1 MLKRLLKEPL
11 LHFLLLALVI
21 FAAYGWLGPSGA
33 GRPDSIVVT
42 GASIEQIA
50 AIFAKTWQRP
60 PTAAELKGLID
71 DYVKEEIYYREA
83 KLLGLDTDDTIIR
96 RRLRQ
101 KMEFVNDAA
110 AELLTPTDA
119 ELEAYLKAHPTEF
132 EIEPML
138 AFQQVFLNPERHG
151 DKIEQDAA
159 AILEVLLTNVAT
171 GPAALSDPTLLPFEL
186 PLTSSSSIAQT
197 FGPEFAEALGNVAPG
212 QWAGPIMSGF
222 GRHIVRVSERKA
234 GRVPALGEVRDAVAR
249 EWSNAKRKE
258 LEDRRFSELLKRYEV
273 TIESPSGAAP

>member
-1 MLKRLLKEPL
+1 M

-21 FAAYGWLGPSGA
+21 FAAHGVLGPRGA
-33 GRPDSIVVT
+33 GKSESIIVT
-42 GASIEQIA
+42 SARIEQIA

-60 PTAAELKGLID
+60 PTPDELKSLID

-101 KMEFVNDAA
+101 KMEFLSDAA
-110 AELLTPTDA
+110 AELLRPTDV
-119 ELEAYLKAHPTEF
+119 ELDAYLKAHPAQF

-151 DKIEQDAA
+151 GKIDQDAA
-159 AILEVLLTNVAT
+159 AILEVLLTNVVADAAT
-171 GPAALSDPTLLPFEL
+171 LGDPTLLPFAL
-186 PLTSSSSIAQT
+186 PLTSNSSIAQT
-197 FGPEFAEALGNVAPG
+197 FGPEFVEALDDVAPG
-212 QWAGPIMSGF
+212 RWAGPITSGF

-234 GRVPALGEVRDAVAR
+234 GRVPALDEVRDAVAR
-249 EWSNAKRKE
+249 EWNNAKRRE
-258 LEDRRFSELLKRYEV
+258 LEDRRFDELLMRYEV
-273 TIESPSGAAP
+273 TIESPSGVTP